1 MHLLRDVSAYQVML
15 PELLLNSAKMCP
27 CNTEPLCV
35 VVRCMYTSPCLR
47 GCLMV
52 MRARVTCHARPCD
65 ISCAPAPATHPSQG
79 FMDILRDMTAA
90 SGTLHVI
97 EGSTGCSVAVVN
109 EWYVPRRWRV
119 GGGGAEGPRNARKS
133 ALQSFPRATGLLFY
147 PVFLQPPFLLL
158 SYAVEEFLRC
168 FSNLIRWGFSVFLH
182 TSVYGLPPFSSCP
195 IKKMSCPRICQG
207 KTVRVCGLQPLCAEL
222 VFALSHFGQ
231 CDARRLVVLCIS
243 HLIFSSTL
251 HRPIPRREM
260 PRSSDPSSQ
269 AEGGG

>member
-119 GGGGAEGPRNARKS
+119 GGGCGRTPQCAQVRTAIISQSNRPPILSCLSPA
-133 ALQSFPRATGLLFY
+133 SFP
-147 PVFLQPPFLLL
+147 PP
-158 SYAVEEFLRC
+158 
-168 FSNLIRWGFSVFLH
+168 
-182 TSVYGLPPFSSCP
+182 
-195 IKKMSCPRICQG
+195 
-207 KTVRVCGLQPLCAEL
+207 
-222 VFALSHFGQ
+222 
-231 CDARRLVVLCIS
+231 VLC
-243 HLIFSSTL
+243 
-251 HRPIPRREM
+251 
-260 PRSSDPSSQ
+260 
-269 AEGGG
+269 GGGILTLFFKSYSVGV

>member
-119 GGGGAEGPRNARKS
+119 GGGVRKDPAMRAS
-133 ALQSFPRATGLLFY
+133 PHCNHFPEQPASYFILSFSS
-147 PVFLQPPFLLL
+147 LL
-158 SYAVEEFLRC
+158 SSSCLM
-168 FSNLIRWGFSVFLH
+168 RWRNSYVVFQILFGG
-182 TSVYGLPPFSSCP
+182 GLVFSSIPVCMVCP
-195 IKKMSCPRICQG
+195 LFPHAQ
-207 KTVRVCGLQPLCAEL
+207 
-222 VFALSHFGQ
+222 
-231 CDARRLVVLCIS
+231 
-243 HLIFSSTL
+243 
-251 HRPIPRREM
+251 
-260 PRSSDPSSQ
+260 
-269 AEGGG
+269 